1 MTMDFNLD
9 DLKKLSPVKKALIVF
24 VFCLLLGYLYYMY
37 FLQDIITGQIETR
50 AKLTEMQEQIAVK
63 ERAAAQIGRYK
74 KEVAQL
80 HADFNIALMKLPN
93 QREIAGLL
101 ASVVDAGRGAGVQFL
116 LFEPA
121 RPAPVAAPVKP
132 AAPPAKPGGKGA
144 AVQPEA
150 PPKFYED
157 IPINVKVSGSY
168 AKTVSFF
175 ARVAQLPRIV
185 NVENITI
192 AEAKPDK
199 NRQMR
204 VTTSC
209 TMKTYKFIERGKK

>member
-1 MTMDFNLD
+1 MTVDFNLD
-9 DLKKLSPVKKALIVF
+9 DLKKLSPVKKALIVL

-37 FLQDIITGQIETR
+37 FLQDIITRQIETR
-50 AKLTEMQEQIAVK
+50 VKLTEMQSQIAVK
-63 ERAAAQIGRYK
+63 EKAAQQIGRYK

-80 HADFNIALMKLPN
+80 NADFTTALMKLPN

-121 RPAPVAAPVKP
+121 VPVAAPVKP
-132 AAPPAKPGGKGA
+132 VQAKPEGKGVPAKP
-144 AVQPEA
+144 EE

-157 IPINVKVSGSY
+157 IPIKVKILGSY
-168 AKTVSFF
+168 HNTLAFF
-175 ARVAQLPRIV
+175 SKVAQLPRIV
-185 NVENITI
+185 TVEDIII
-192 AEAKPDK
+192 ADAKPDK

-204 VTTSC
+204 TTTSC
-209 TMKTYKFIERGKK
+209 TLKTYKFIDKGNR

>member
-1 MTMDFNLD
+1 MTVDFNLD
-9 DLKKLSPVKKALIVF
+9 DLKKLSPAKKALIVL

-37 FLQDIITGQIETR
+37 FLQDIITRQIETQNR
-50 AKLTEMQEQIAVK
+50 LTEMQSQIAVK
-63 ERAAAQIGRYK
+63 EKAAAQIGRYK

-80 HADFNIALMKLPN
+80 NADFTIALMKLPN

-121 RPAPVAAPVKP
+121 RPVPVAAPVKP
-132 AAPPAKPGGKGA
+132 AQAKPGGKGA
-144 AVQPEA
+144 QPEE

-157 IPINVKVSGSY
+157 IPIKVKISGSY
-168 AKTVSFF
+168 HNTLAFF
-175 ARVAQLPRIV
+175 SKVAQLPRIV
-185 NVENITI
+185 TVEDIII
-192 AEAKPDK
+192 ADAKPDK

-209 TMKTYKFIERGKK
+209 TMKTYKFIDRGNK